1 MTKKEK
7 LKEIGL
13 LMLEY
18 VRAYLLGIVAAI
30 VITPA
35 QLSLAGVQLWYLYP
49 IFAVPAFLLFSTQLS
64 ANLSWSNIIIAC
76 IYLVSV
82 GCVLFGIAANFGSLR
97 RHQHL
102 SPRLIGSTI
111 GFMGTFATYIIVMSS
126 I

>member
-1 MTKKEK
+1 MNKEK
-7 LKEIGL
+7 LKESGL

-49 IFAVPAFLLFSTQLS
+49 ILSIPAFFLFSTQLS
-64 ANLSWSNIIIAC
+64 ANLSWPNIIVAC
-76 IYLVSV
+76 IYLVSI
-82 GCVLFGIAANFGSLR
+82 GCVLFGIAAHFGSLR
-97 RHQHL
+97 RYQHL
-102 SPRLIGSTI
+102 SPKLIGSTI
-111 GFMGTFATYIIVMSS
+111 GFMGTFAVYLISMGS

>member
-1 MTKKEK
+1 MNKEK

-13 LMLEY
+13 LILEY

-35 QLSLAGVQLWYLYP
+35 QLSLAGVQMWYLYP

-64 ANLSWSNIIIAC
+64 TTLSGIILAC
-76 IYLVSV
+76 IYLVSI
-82 GCVLFGIAANFGSLR
+82 GCVLFGIAAHFGSLR
-97 RHQHL
+97 RYQHL

-111 GFMGTFATYIIVMSS
+111 GFVGTFATYIIAMGS

>member
-1 MTKKEK
+1 MNKEK
-7 LKEIGL
+7 LKESGL

-64 ANLSWSNIIIAC
+64 LTLSGIILAC
-76 IYLVSV
+76 IYLVSI
-82 GCVLFGIAANFGSLR
+82 GCVLFGIAAHFGSLR
-97 RHQHL
+97 RYQHL
-102 SPRLIGSTI
+102 SPKLIGSTI
-111 GFMGTFATYIIVMSS
+111 GFMGTFAVYLISMGS